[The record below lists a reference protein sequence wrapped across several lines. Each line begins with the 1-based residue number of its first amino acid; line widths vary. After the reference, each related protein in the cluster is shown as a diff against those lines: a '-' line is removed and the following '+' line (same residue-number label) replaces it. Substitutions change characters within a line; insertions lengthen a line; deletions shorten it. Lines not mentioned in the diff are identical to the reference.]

1 MSGTDVVHLISDIE
15 VFNHFSNEELGILSQ
30 YFRRVPFKA
39 SDIVVKEG
47 DVGSA
52 FYIVM
57 QGTLKVFLPQE
68 MASGLDMR
76 ASDVK
81 LNILQA
87 GDCFGEY
94 AMIDRSPA
102 SASIVAITDGELIK
116 VDAADFDQILDAND
130 RIAKIFYRNVLHI
143 LIRRLR
149 IREKEYDLL
158 LMPS

>member
-1 MSGTDVVHLISDIE
+1 MSGTDIVHLISDIE
-15 VFNHFSNEELGILSQ
+15 VFNHFSNEDLGILSQ

-39 SDIVVKEG
+39 SDIILKEG
-47 DVGSA
+47 EIGSA

-57 QGTLKVFLPQE
+57 QGALKVYLPQE
-68 MASGLDMR
+68 IASGPELR

-81 LNILQA
+81 LNVLQA

-102 SASIVAITDGELIK
+102 SASIIAITDGALIK
-116 VDAADFDQILDAND
+116 VAAADFNQILDAND

-149 IREKEYDLL
+149 IREKEYDLF